1 MSWPYKQSPAS
12 SLRVS
17 LAPRPTRLDPLSINF
32 SVKITE
38 SSFGKDIS
46 NPSSP
51 V

>member
-17 LAPRPTRLDPLSINF
+17 LAPRPTRLDPPSIKF
-32 SVKITE
+32 SVNITE
-38 SSFGKDIS
+38 SAFGIDIS
-46 NPSSP
+46 NPSYP